1 MASPVT
7 AVPMTVPSTPPRPPA
22 SPKFQLPP
30 TTVSPG
36 PGGTRLERVLD
47 LVTSHEAT
55 IAENELR
62 VLDLTKRVAEAED
75 AARARRDE
83 DRRARDA
90 ADASL
95 RAELAA
101 VKEAVRR
108 VEGAVASWSDERDAL
123 RAEVR
128 DLADGCRADADA
140 ALEETKAGFKAVLQ
154 DVVDRVAA
162 SLDAVRKE
170 NAVARTTRGDYASAD
185 EVDALRQRIA
195 SAESAARARELHGRE
210 TMNAMLDAME
220 QMKRRTAKL
229 VGFYNEHVE
238 AADRRRASSGRR
250 GATSTD
256 SFGFSAF
263 GEERSDRQT
272 GELARLLEENASL
285 REQLAR
291 ASSSSRPGHHRA
303 VEEAALARG
312 SVEEAVR
319 RTGSFDSL
327 DGDGA
332 DAKLTRSIRD
342 SIGSVNGC

>member
-1 MASPVT
+1 
-7 AVPMTVPSTPPRPPA
+7 MTVPSTPPRPPA

-108 VEGAVASWSDERDAL
+108 VERDVASWSDERDAL

-162 SLDAVRKE
+162 SLDAVRTD
-170 NAVARTTRGDYASAD
+170 AVATRGNYASAD
-185 EVDALRQRIA
+185 EVAALRERFA
-195 SAESAARARELHGRE
+195 AAESAARAKEAHGRE

-229 VGFYNEHVE
+229 VGFYNEQLE
-238 AADRRRASSGRR
+238 AAERRRAA
-250 GATSTD
+250 GAGPSTD
-256 SFGFSAF
+256 SFGFSS
-263 GEERSDRQT
+263 GRSGDRSDQT

-291 ASSSSRPGHHRA
+291 ASSSRPGHHRAA
-303 VEEAALARG
+303 VEEAALACG

>member
-30 TTVSPG
+30 TTVSPQA
-36 PGGTRLERVLD
+36 TRLDRVLD

-162 SLDAVRKE
+162 SLDAVRTD
-170 NAVARTTRGDYASAD
+170 AVATRGNYASAD
-185 EVDALRQRIA
+185 EVAALRERIA
-195 SAESAARARELHGRE
+195 AAESAARAKEAHGRE

-229 VGFYNEHVE
+229 VGFYNEQLE
-238 AADRRRASSGRR
+238 AAERRRAA
-250 GATSTD
+250 GAGPSTD
-256 SFGFSAF
+256 SFGFSS
-263 GEERSDRQT
+263 GRSGDRSDQT

-291 ASSSSRPGHHRA
+291 ASSSRPGHHRA

>member
-154 DVVDRVAA
+154 DVVDRLAT
-162 SLDAVRKE
+162 SFDAVRAD
-170 NAVARTTRGDYASAD
+170 AVATRGNYASVD
-185 EVDALRQRIA
+185 EVAALRERVA
-195 SAESAARARELHGRE
+195 AAESAARARESHGRE

-238 AADRRRASSGRR
+238 AAERRRAGRR
-250 GATSTD
+250 VRRRILRLVFRADAGI
-256 SFGFSAF
+256 
-263 GEERSDRQT
+263 
-272 GELARLLEENASL
+272 ARIKP
-285 REQLAR
+285 
-291 ASSSSRPGHHRA
+291 ASSLGCS
-303 VEEAALARG
+303 
-312 SVEEAVR
+312 R
-319 RTGSFDSL
+319 RTRRCESNWRGRRRRRGGGIIVPSRGRSRRRC
-327 DGDGA
+327 DGRV
-332 DAKLTRSIRD
+332 RSIP
-342 SIGSVNGC
+342 STATEPTPS

>member
-1 MASPVT
+1 
-7 AVPMTVPSTPPRPPA
+7 MTVPSTPPRPPA

-30 TTVSPG
+30 TTVSPQA
-36 PGGTRLERVLD
+36 TRLDRVLD

-62 VLDLTKRVAEAED
+62 VLDLTKRVAEAEEC
-75 AARARRDE
+75 ARARRDE

-90 ADASL
+90 VDASL

-108 VEGAVASWSDERDAL
+108 VEGELASRSDERDAL
-123 RAEVR
+123 RDELR
-128 DLADGCRADADA
+128 DLADERRADAAA
-140 ALEETKAGFKAVLQ
+140 ALEETKAGFSAVLQ
-154 DVVDRVAA
+154 DIVDRVAA

-170 NAVARTTRGDYASAD
+170 NAVARTRGDYASAD

-195 SAESAARARELHGRE
+195 SAESAARARESHGRE

-238 AADRRRASSGRR
+238 AAERRRASSGRR

-256 SFGFSAF
+256 SFGFSSR
-263 GEERSDRQT
+263 EERSDQPT

-291 ASSSSRPGHHRA
+291 ASSLRRGHHRA

-312 SVEEAVR
+312 AVESAR
-319 RTGSFDSL
+319 RTGSSDSL
-327 DGDGA
+327 ED
-332 DAKLTRSIRD
+332 DAKMTRSVRD
-342 SIGSVNGC
+342 SIGSVNGS

>member
-108 VEGAVASWSDERDAL
+108 VERDVASWSDERDAL

-162 SLDAVRKE
+162 SLDAVRTD
-170 NAVARTTRGDYASAD
+170 AVATRGNYASAD
-185 EVDALRQRIA
+185 EVAALRERIA
-195 SAESAARARELHGRE
+195 AAESAARAKEAHGRE

-229 VGFYNEHVE
+229 VGFYNEQLE
-238 AADRRRASSGRR
+238 AAERRRAA
-250 GATSTD
+250 GAGPSTD
-256 SFGFSAF
+256 SFGFSS
-263 GEERSDRQT
+263 GRSGDGSDQT
-272 GELARLLEENASL
+272 VELARLLEENASL

-291 ASSSSRPGHHRA
+291 ASSSSRRGHHRA
-303 VEEAALARG
+303 VEG

>member
-1 MASPVT
+1 
-7 AVPMTVPSTPPRPPA
+7 MTVPSTPPRPPA

-30 TTVSPG
+30 TTVSPQA
-36 PGGTRLERVLD
+36 TRLDRVLD

-62 VLDLTKRVAEAED
+62 VLDLTKRVAEAEEG
-75 AARARRDE
+75 ARARRDE

-90 ADASL
+90 VDASL

-108 VEGAVASWSDERDAL
+108 VEGELASRSEERDAL
-123 RAEVR
+123 RDELR
-128 DLADGCRADADA
+128 DLADERRADAAA
-140 ALEETKAGFKAVLQ
+140 ALEETKAGFSAVLQ

-195 SAESAARARELHGRE
+195 SAESAARAREAHGRE

-256 SFGFSAF
+256 SFGSSAF

-291 ASSSSRPGHHRA
+291 ASSSRRGHGRA

-312 SVEEAVR
+312 AVESAR
-319 RTGSFDSL
+319 RTGSSDSL

-332 DAKLTRSIRD
+332 DAKMTRSVRD

>member
-1 MASPVT
+1 
-7 AVPMTVPSTPPRPPA
+7 MTVPSTPPRPPA

-30 TTVSPG
+30 TTVSPQA
-36 PGGTRLERVLD
+36 TRLDRVLD

-90 ADASL
+90 TDASL

-108 VEGAVASWSDERDAL
+108 VEGAVASWSDERDTL

-128 DLADGCRADADA
+128 DLADERRADADA
-140 ALEETKAGFKAVLQ
+140 ALEETKAGFKAVIQ
-154 DVVDRVAA
+154 DVVDRLAA
-162 SLDAVRKE
+162 SLDAVRTD
-170 NAVARTTRGDYASAD
+170 AVATRGNYASAD
-185 EVDALRQRIA
+185 EVAALRERVA
-195 SAESAARARELHGRE
+195 AAESAARAKESHGRE

-229 VGFYNEHVE
+229 VGFYNEHLE
-238 AADRRRASSGRR
+238 AAERRRAGAAGGRWA
-250 GATSTD
+250 GLEAD
-256 SFGFSAF
+256 SFGFSS
-263 GEERSDRQT
+263 GYRGDRADQT

-285 REQLAR
+285 RERLAR
-291 ASSSSRPGHHRA
+291 ASSSSRRGPHRA
-303 VEEAALARG
+303 VEEPFHQ
-312 SVEEAVR
+312 AV
-319 RTGSFDSL
+319 SFPSSDSL
-327 DGDGA
+327 DG
-332 DAKLTRSIRD
+332 AKLTRSVRD

>member
-1 MASPVT
+1 MSGNVRTSAHCGQPGDRRPHDGPVHSS
-7 AVPMTVPSTPPRPPA
+7 APPRRPSSSCRPRP
-22 SPKFQLPP
+22 SPRRP
-30 TTVSPG
+30 
-36 PGGTRLERVLD
+36 TRLDRVLD

-108 VEGAVASWSDERDAL
+108 VERDVASWSDERDAL

-162 SLDAVRKE
+162 SLDAVRAD
-170 NAVARTTRGDYASAD
+170 AVATRGNYAS
-185 EVDALRQRIA
+185 
-195 SAESAARARELHGRE
+195 
-210 TMNAMLDAME
+210 
-220 QMKRRTAKL
+220 
-229 VGFYNEHVE
+229 VG
-238 AADRRRASSGRR
+238 
-250 GATSTD
+250 
-256 SFGFSAF
+256 
-263 GEERSDRQT
+263 
-272 GELARLLEENASL
+272 
-285 REQLAR
+285 
-291 ASSSSRPGHHRA
+291 
-303 VEEAALARG
+303 
-312 SVEEAVR
+312 
-319 RTGSFDSL
+319 
-327 DGDGA
+327 
-332 DAKLTRSIRD
+332 
-342 SIGSVNGC
+342 

>member
-1 MASPVT
+1 
-7 AVPMTVPSTPPRPPA
+7 MTVPSTPPRPPA

-30 TTVSPG
+30 TTVSPQA
-36 PGGTRLERVLD
+36 TRLDRVLD

-62 VLDLTKRVAEAED
+62 VLDLTKRVAEAEEC
-75 AARARRDE
+75 ARARRDE

-90 ADASL
+90 VDASL

-108 VEGAVASWSDERDAL
+108 VEGELASRSDERDAL
-123 RAEVR
+123 RDELR
-128 DLADGCRADADA
+128 DLADERRADAAA
-140 ALEETKAGFKAVLQ
+140 ALEETKAGFSAVLQ

-170 NAVARTTRGDYASAD
+170 NAVARTRGDYASAD

-195 SAESAARARELHGRE
+195 SAESAARARESHGRE

-238 AADRRRASSGRR
+238 AAERRARRASSGRR

-256 SFGFSAF
+256 PFGFSAF
-263 GEERSDRQT
+263 GEERSGGQT

-291 ASSSSRPGHHRA
+291 ASSSRRGHGRA

-312 SVEEAVR
+312 AVESAR
-319 RTGSFDSL
+319 RTGSSDSL

-332 DAKLTRSIRD
+332 DAKMTRSVRD
-342 SIGSVNGC
+342 SIGSVHGC

>member
-108 VEGAVASWSDERDAL
+108 VERDVASWSDERDAL

-162 SLDAVRKE
+162 SIDAVRTD
-170 NAVARTTRGDYASAD
+170 AVATRGNYASAD
-185 EVDALRQRIA
+185 EVAALRERIA
-195 SAESAARARELHGRE
+195 AAESAARAKEAHGRE

-229 VGFYNEHVE
+229 VGFYNEQLE
-238 AADRRRASSGRR
+238 AAERRRAA
-250 GATSTD
+250 GAGPSTD
-256 SFGFSAF
+256 SFGFSRRS
-263 GEERSDRQT
+263 GDRSDRT
-272 GELARLLEENASL
+272 VELARLLEENASL

-291 ASSSSRPGHHRA
+291 ASSSSRRGHHRA
-303 VEEAALARG
+303 VEG

>member
-1 MASPVT
+1 M
-7 AVPMTVPSTPPRPPA
+7 
-22 SPKFQLPP
+22 
-30 TTVSPG
+30 
-36 PGGTRLERVLD
+36 
-47 LVTSHEAT
+47 TSHEAT

-62 VLDLTKRVAEAED
+62 VLDLTKRVAEAG
-75 AARARRDE
+75 
-83 DRRARDA
+83 RRARDA
-90 ADASL
+90 TRTAARATRPTPAAS
-95 RAELAA
+95 RARGREG
-101 VKEAVRR
+101 AVRR

-154 DVVDRVAA
+154 DVVDRLAT
-162 SLDAVRKE
+162 SLDAVRAD
-170 NAVARTTRGDYASAD
+170 AVATRGNYASVD
-185 EVDALRQRIA
+185 EVAALRERVA
-195 SAESAARARELHGRE
+195 AAESAARAKESHGRE

-238 AADRRRASSGRR
+238 AAERRRA
-250 GATSTD
+250 GAAGPSTD
-256 SFGFSAF
+256 SSFGFPS
-263 GEERSDRQT
+263 GRGDCSDRT

-291 ASSSSRPGHHRA
+291 ASSSSRRGPHRA
-303 VEEAALARG
+303 VEEAALARFP
-312 SVEEAVR
+312 S
-319 RTGSFDSL
+319 SDSL

-332 DAKLTRSIRD
+332 VVAKLTRSVRD

>member
-1 MASPVT
+1 
-7 AVPMTVPSTPPRPPA
+7 MTVPSTPPRPPA

-108 VEGAVASWSDERDAL
+108 VERDVASWSDERDAL

-140 ALEETKAGFKAVLQ
+140 ALEETKAEFKAVLQ

-162 SLDAVRKE
+162 SLDAVRTD
-170 NAVARTTRGDYASAD
+170 AVATRGNYASAD
-185 EVDALRQRIA
+185 EVAALRERIA
-195 SAESAARARELHGRE
+195 ATESAARAKEAHGRE

-229 VGFYNEHVE
+229 VGFYNEQLE
-238 AADRRRASSGRR
+238 AAERRRA
-250 GATSTD
+250 GAGPSTD
-256 SFGFSAF
+256 SFGFSS
-263 GEERSDRQT
+263 GRSGDRSDQT
-272 GELARLLEENASL
+272 VELARLLEENASL

-291 ASSSSRPGHHRA
+291 VSSSRSRGHHRA
-303 VEEAALARG
+303 VEG
-312 SVEEAVR
+312 SVEE
-319 RTGSFDSL
+319 
-327 DGDGA
+327 
-332 DAKLTRSIRD
+332 KE
-342 SIGSVNGC
+342 

>member
-1 MASPVT
+1 M
-7 AVPMTVPSTPPRPPA
+7 
-22 SPKFQLPP
+22 
-30 TTVSPG
+30 
-36 PGGTRLERVLD
+36 
-47 LVTSHEAT
+47 
-55 IAENELR
+55 
-62 VLDLTKRVAEAED
+62 AEAEEG
-75 AARARRDE
+75 ARARRDE

-90 ADASL
+90 VDASL

-108 VEGAVASWSDERDAL
+108 VEGELASRSEERDAL
-123 RAEVR
+123 RDELR
-128 DLADGCRADADA
+128 DLADERRADAAA
-140 ALEETKAGFKAVLQ
+140 ALEETKAGFSAVLQ

-170 NAVARTTRGDYASAD
+170 NAVARTTRGNYASAD

-195 SAESAARARELHGRE
+195 SAESAARAKEAHGRE

-291 ASSSSRPGHHRA
+291 ASSSRRGHGRA

-312 SVEEAVR
+312 AVESAR
-319 RTGSFDSL
+319 RTGSSDSL

-332 DAKLTRSIRD
+332 DAKMTRSVRD

>member
-1 MASPVT
+1 
-7 AVPMTVPSTPPRPPA
+7 MTVPSTPPRPPA

-30 TTVSPG
+30 TTVSPQA
-36 PGGTRLERVLD
+36 TRLDRVLD

-62 VLDLTKRVAEAED
+62 VLDLTKRVAEAEEG
-75 AARARRDE
+75 ARARRDE

-108 VEGAVASWSDERDAL
+108 VEGELASRSEERDAL
-123 RAEVR
+123 RDELR
-128 DLADGCRADADA
+128 DLADERRADAAA
-140 ALEETKAGFKAVLQ
+140 ALEETKAGFSAVLQ

-195 SAESAARARELHGRE
+195 SAESAARARESHGRE

-291 ASSSSRPGHHRA
+291 ASSSRRGTVGPSRRRRWRA
-303 VEEAALARG
+303 ARSSRRDG
-312 SVEEAVR
+312 WVR
-319 RTGSFDSL
+319 PIPST
-327 DGDGA
+327 A
-332 DAKLTRSIRD
+332 TAPTRR
-342 SIGSVNGC
+342 

>member
-108 VEGAVASWSDERDAL
+108 VERDVASWSDERDAL

-140 ALEETKAGFKAVLQ
+140 ALEETKAEFKAVLQ

-162 SLDAVRKE
+162 SLDAVRTD
-170 NAVARTTRGDYASAD
+170 AVATRGNYASTD
-185 EVDALRQRIA
+185 EVAALRERIA
-195 SAESAARARELHGRE
+195 AAESAARAKEAHGRE

-220 QMKRRTAKL
+220 HMKRRTAKL
-229 VGFYNEHVE
+229 VGFYNEQLE
-238 AADRRRASSGRR
+238 AAERRRAS
-250 GATSTD
+250 
-256 SFGFSAF
+256 
-263 GEERSDRQT
+263 Q
-272 GELARLLEENASL
+272 
-285 REQLAR
+285 
-291 ASSSSRPGHHRA
+291 P
-303 VEEAALARG
+303 
-312 SVEEAVR
+312 
-319 RTGSFDSL
+319 
-327 DGDGA
+327 
-332 DAKLTRSIRD
+332 
-342 SIGSVNGC
+342 